1 MPTRPLPAIAG
12 LLLAAAP
19 VAAAELKIGYVDFQR
34 ALNEVEEGKIAKAN
48 LKRDFDDK
56 QKQLDKDKT
65 DLDRLQAEFEKQA
78 GVMSDEAKRDKAME
92 IDRRMREA
100 QGKAMGFQ
108 KELSDRERE
117 VTRGMFDRMLTLTRE
132 IADADGL
139 TYVFD
144 KNSLLVA
151 PPAADI
157 TNELVRKY
165 NERFKPGEE
174 KKKSA
179 APKKGEKKDEGAK
192 KGESAKKS
200 PKKEEAQQ

>member
-1 MPTRPLPAIAG
+1 MSTRRLSALAG

-65 DLDRLQAEFEKQA
+65 DLERLQAEFEKQA
-78 GVMSDEAKRDKAME
+78 GVMSEEAKRDKAIE

-144 KNSLLVA
+144 KSSLLVA
-151 PPAADI
+151 PPAADV

-174 KKKSA
+174 KEKKKAA
-179 APKKGEKKDEGAK
+179 APKKKDEGAK
-192 KGESAKKS
+192 KGESTKKS

>member
-1 MPTRPLPAIAG
+1 MRTPPIAAALAG
-12 LLLAAAP
+12 LLLSAAP
-19 VAAAELKIGYVDFQR
+19 ASAAELKIGYVDFQR
-34 ALNEVEEGKIAKAN
+34 ALNEVEEGQVAKAT
-48 LKRDFDDK
+48 LKHDFDEK

-65 DLDRLQAEFEKQA
+65 ELERLQAEFEKQA
-78 GVMSDEAKRDKAME
+78 GVMSDDAKRDRAME

-117 VTRGMFDRMLTLTRE
+117 VTRAIFDKMFSLTRE

-151 PPAADI
+151 PPAGDI

-165 NERFKPGEE
+165 NERFKPDA
-174 KKKSA
+174 KKKA
-179 APKKGEKKDEGAK
+179 APKKGEAK
-192 KGESAKKS
+192 KGEAKK
-200 PKKEEAQQ
+200 